1 MSKMKPKYLHAYLD
15 MAERFGQ
22 TSEATRLK
30 VGALIIKD
38 DTIIA
43 QGVNGTP
50 RGWLTNLCE
59 DADGSTNSVVRHAEI
74 NALNKLRRSN
84 NTSSGASMFCSHA
97 CCLPCAIELVDA
109 GIKEFYFKHEYRDM
123 SGLAYLESK
132 GVKVQWLNEDCK
144 SL

>member
-1 MSKMKPKYLHAYLD
+1 MMKTKYLHAYLD

-30 VGALIIKD
+30 VGALIVKD
-38 DTIIA
+38 DTIISC
-43 QGVNGTP
+43 GVNGTP

-59 DADGSTNSVVRHAEI
+59 DADGSTNSVVRHAEV

-84 NTSSGASMFCSHA
+84 GSSSGASMFCSHL
-97 CCLPCAIELVDA
+97 CCLGCAIEIVDS
-109 GIKEFYFKHEYRDM
+109 GIKEFYYKHEYRDL
-123 SGLAYLESK
+123 SGLEYLESK
-132 GVKVQWLNEDCK
+132 GVKVEWLGEECN

>member
-1 MSKMKPKYLHAYLD
+1 MKQKYKTAYLD

-30 VGALIIKD
+30 VGALIIRD

-59 DADGSTNSVVRHAEI
+59 DADSSTNSVVRHAEV

-84 NTSSGASMFCSHA
+84 SSSNGATMFCSHA

-123 SGLAYLESK
+123 SGLDYLESK
-132 GVKVQWLNEDCK
+132 GVKVEWLDQECK